1 MNVFRSFITKYKIVI
16 TTVAVLITVG
26 AGYYLFQTKTEAEQ
40 DITDPLT
47 PVTTGIEDVETV
59 NSTHETT
66 HEQTTDYQWNTNTTT
81 TINLEGSTITSQSSG
96 VMISGTT
103 ATISED
109 GSYMLSGLLDDGQIV
124 VDTTYEDKGTIKL
137 ILNDAQIT
145 NTTTSPIY
153 VKNAGKVIIILVDG
167 TTNTINDSRSTT
179 ADDVEDGLT
188 AAIYSKSDLSIGG
201 NGSLV
206 VNGSY
211 KDGITSKDGLII
223 ENTNIDVKASDDGI
237 VGKDYL
243 VLTNTKITADV
254 SGDGLKSSNET
265 DAGRGYITIT
275 DSNLNIDS
283 GSDAVQAATDIT
295 IDGGVYDFTTASGSN
310 YLTASSKSAKGLKAA
325 TNIVI
330 DSGSFTINSA
340 DDSIHANET
349 ITIND
354 GEFTLSSGDDGIHAD
369 EQLTINNGTINVT
382 KSFEGLESMIISIND
397 GEIHVNASD
406 DGINIASGNDDSGS
420 NQFPGMPNRQDMFAV
435 LDNAYLII
443 NGGYVYVNAYGDG
456 VDTNGS
462 LTMTDGT
469 LIIDGPSGDMN
480 GAIDYN
486 GNFNISG
493 GLLVATGSS
502 GMAQAPS
509 ATSTQKSVMINLTAA
524 QSANSMISL
533 LDNTGDAVVSVQP
546 TKTYQS
552 LVVSSPKLQNGT
564 YTVNIGGSNSG
575 SIKDGVITD
584 GSYSGGNQNTSF
596 TISST
601 TTTVGNTGGM
611 MQNGGGMMPPGRGR

>member
-153 VKNAGKVIIILVDG
+153 IKNAGKVIIILVDG
-167 TTNTINDSRSTT
+167 TSNTITDSRATA

-310 YLTASSKSAKGLKAA
+310 YLTASS
-325 TNIVI
+325 
-330 DSGSFTINSA
+330 
-340 DDSIHANET
+340 
-349 ITIND
+349 
-354 GEFTLSSGDDGIHAD
+354 
-369 EQLTINNGTINVT
+369 
-382 KSFEGLESMIISIND
+382 
-397 GEIHVNASD
+397 
-406 DGINIASGNDDSGS
+406 
-420 NQFPGMPNRQDMFAV
+420 
-435 LDNAYLII
+435 
-443 NGGYVYVNAYGDG
+443 
-456 VDTNGS
+456 
-462 LTMTDGT
+462 
-469 LIIDGPSGDMN
+469 
-480 GAIDYN
+480 
-486 GNFNISG
+486 
-493 GLLVATGSS
+493 
-502 GMAQAPS
+502 
-509 ATSTQKSVMINLTAA
+509 
-524 QSANSMISL
+524 
-533 LDNTGDAVVSVQP
+533 
-546 TKTYQS
+546 
-552 LVVSSPKLQNGT
+552 
-564 YTVNIGGSNSG
+564 
-575 SIKDGVITD
+575 
-584 GSYSGGNQNTSF
+584 
-596 TISST
+596 
-601 TTTVGNTGGM
+601 
-611 MQNGGGMMPPGRGR
+611 